1 MKKILTATMIAAT
14 CLFANT
20 AFAVD
25 TNEVLD
31 KGTMEIAPALTL
43 DNLYA
48 GAKPSFGAEIGIGYG
63 LLDELTIGTGFYM
76 GTEESFEGASF
87 GFDIY
92 SVYTPLDSDYFDID
106 IMMDFDIN
114 TVDGYTWTPS
124 VEFNFDFAPDQEFMG
139 LYARVGLPV
148 YYATNDARADVSL
161 DIMLGAYITIAEDH
175 QILLEG
181 GFVVE
186 NMATELAVVSNPLS
200 IGYNVALLDNFEL
213 TTELAFYIPSIG
225 SEEDAFGAALS
236 IGGLFGFGGSSE
248 DSSEAASE

>member
-1 MKKILTATMIAAT
+1 MKKILTATTIAAT

-43 DNLYA
+43 DNLYD

-92 SVYTPLDSDYFDID
+92 SVYTPLDTDNFDID

-114 TVDGYTWTPS
+114 MGEGYTWTPS
-124 VEFNFDFAPDQEFMG
+124 FEFNYDFEPDQAFWG

-148 YYATNDARADVSL
+148 YYADNDAKADVSL
-161 DIMLGAYITIAEDH
+161 DFILGAYITIAEDH

-200 IGYNVALLDNFEL
+200 IGYNVTLLDNFEL
-213 TTELAFYIPSIG
+213 TTELAFYIPSID
-225 SEEDAFGAALS
+225 SDESFGAALS